1 MLWRS
6 RSCTKPAIQQH
17 QLKKI
22 IPSTTHPFS
31 FIKDCK
37 PLSSLVLPLDPTMTT
52 NTAAWLNASKA
63 GSLEVKS
70 APYTSPQQGEIV
82 IKNHAVAINPVDW
95 ILRDQGNLGFGWLK
109 FPFIVSI
116 LRGDLRRYSRN
127 PSCES
132 RLPSLQ
138 FKIGFALSRGILTW
152 DSIQLGTDVAEEVIE
167 VGSSVTRFKVGNR
180 VLGQAVGQDKEQNT
194 SAKGG
199 FQTYAVLLAD
209 VASHVPST
217 LSYESAAVLPLGVV
231 GRVTACPEAKG

>member
-1 MLWRS
+1 M
-6 RSCTKPAIQQH
+6 P
-17 QLKKI
+17 
-22 IPSTTHPFS
+22 
-31 FIKDCK
+31 
-37 PLSSLVLPLDPTMTT
+37 T

-116 LRGDLRRYSRN
+116 LLGDLRRYSIN

-138 FKIGFALSRGILTW
+138 SKLGFALSGGILTW
-152 DSIQLGTDVAEEVIE
+152 DHPAWHRRCRGGDRSRQLRYSIQSRQSRSWPSSWARQRAKHLRKRWLSDLHRSSGRRSVAHSKHIVLRKCCGT
-167 VGSSVTRFKVGNR
+167 SVR
-180 VLGQAVGQDKEQNT
+180 
-194 SAKGG
+194 S
-199 FQTYAVLLAD
+199 
-209 VASHVPST
+209 
-217 LSYESAAVLPLGVV
+217 
-231 GRVTACPEAKG
+231 GRACNSVS